1 MDVDSKIK
9 DYMGKHVTLTIL
21 PAPMRRMGIGAGG
34 KIIQNIEEDE
44 NDASIWDIAGSKMLN
59 VQIVDSVDFHN
70 MTGLPPPPTPINA
83 QTYANESLPF
93 YDRYRE
99 KESKISGAFEGVKGV
114 VEIGTDFGGAAS
126 VDSEAD
132 AEQVNNTHEM
142 VQYPESSIHVPVVML
157 DVDDNVPPFKSV
169 HESDDEWD

>member
-1 MDVDSKIK
+1 
-9 DYMGKHVTLTIL
+9 
-21 PAPMRRMGIGAGG
+21 
-34 KIIQNIEEDE
+34 
-44 NDASIWDIAGSKMLN
+44 
-59 VQIVDSVDFHN
+59 